1 MGRYADML
9 LTGSE
14 EPAAQQGN
22 GKWSSQLLGTEQR
35 TVSGPQ
41 QQSEGWGEWIKN
53 NVMGRKDPHESGT
66 GTVFEQH
73 RDVLSNPT
81 ALAANFGA
89 SDAQMGDTV
98 QRALGDRFVRRE
110 KDANGYEVFV
120 TRGKDGQ
127 EQRGYLNAPGL
138 DMQDVTRAVRG
149 ALPYVA
155 TGAGIGVATKAA
167 GLGVQALAQGLG
179 AGATSVAGDV
189 GQMAATGSEQGIE
202 AGKAATMTGFGAAGP
217 VVGAAGGALWR
228 RFVTIPGLVDRSTG
242 QLTAKGIEAARRAGV
257 DPADITPDFSKRFAD
272 SYARTGNEAS
282 AAVEADVNR
291 FNIPVTR
298 GQATKDPY
306 LLTQEEGMRRRLY
319 GEQAQNTMRGFD
331 QRQQEAI
338 SRAALGDDPAHFVG
352 IGGRI
357 GGSRKPASVPADR
370 EAATLGEGVQS
381 GFTTAREGARQAE
394 AKAWEGTRDLS
405 ATKEAFDLLP
415 DVLSKRIANVR
426 IDERLTPSAASM
438 GQEIDAFISG
448 EAPGAVAGV
457 FKQAPVKSLDQM
469 RRRLLAISQGAA
481 TGEDA
486 RAAKAVY
493 DGFNDWIGEA
503 ASKSLLSGDPA
514 AAMKIVQ
521 ARGFT
526 KEVREIFSPRAADG
540 GRSAAGIRLKKIE
553 NADSGEAVIQALF
566 GAQGSRGVSEGAVE
580 ALTSLKTA
588 IDRFAPPDVAKQA
601 WNDVR
606 LAYWTRL
613 VTGKNGELVGPTAMV
628 NNIKSAM
635 RGQASV
641 FKTLYRDY
649 EQRQIAQFVRAL
661 EVASYKPPN
670 ASGSGYT
677 AASFAKEGIMKFL
690 DAFGLGTP
698 ARAAMDYTGIGNAI
712 SGASARNAVSQFTRP
727 ARPNVTPAITATGSV
742 YERNR
747 QSGSR

>member
-9 LTGSE
+9 LTGPQ

-22 GKWSSQLLGTEQR
+22 GKWSSQLLGTEQ
-35 TVSGPQ
+35 PAEAQ
-41 QQSEGWGEWIKN
+41 PQQSEGWGEWIKN
-53 NVMGRKDPHESGT
+53 SVMGRQDPREAGT
-66 GTVFEQH
+66 STVFEQH

-89 SDAQMGDTV
+89 SDAQMGDTI
-98 QRALGDRFVRRE
+98 QGALGDRFVRRE

-138 DMQDVTRAVRG
+138 DMQDVTRGVRG

-155 TGAGIGVATKAA
+155 TGVGIGAATKAA

-189 GQMAATGSEQGIE
+189 GQMAATGSKQGIE

-217 VVGAAGGALWR
+217 VVGAVGGALWR

-272 SYARTGNEAS
+272 SYARTGNEAAS
-282 AAVEADVNR
+282 AVEANVNR
-291 FNIPVTR
+291 FGIPVTR
-298 GQATKDPY
+298 GQVTKDPY

-331 QRQQEAI
+331 QTQQDAI
-338 SRAALGDDPAHFVG
+338 ARAALGDDPAHFVG

-370 EAATLGEGVQS
+370 EAGTLGEGVQS
-381 GFTTAREGARQAE
+381 GLTTAKRAAKSEE
-394 AKAWEGTRDLS
+394 AKAWDGVRELA
-405 ATKEAFDLLP
+405 ATKQALAFLP
-415 DVLSKRIANVR
+415 DRVMTKLGNETGFTKAGA
-426 IDERLTPSAASM
+426 EAADM
-438 GQEIDAFISG
+438 ITKFAAG
-448 EAPGAVAGV
+448 EAPETAVGAIKLKPIQSV
-457 FKQAPVKSLDQM
+457 DQM
-469 RRRLLAISQGAA
+469 RRKLGDIVGSAETPSDKRQAA
-481 TGEDA
+481 MIYDA
-486 RAAKAVY
+486 
-493 DGFNDWIGEA
+493 FNDWIGEA
-503 ASKSLLSGDPA
+503 AQKNLLAGDPA
-514 AAMKIVQ
+514 AALKIVK

-526 KEVREIFSPRAADG
+526 KEVRELFSPRNADG
-540 GRSAAGIRLKKIE
+540 LRSAAGSRLKKIE
-553 NADSGEAVIQALF
+553 NADSGEGVVQALF
-566 GAQGSRGVSEGAVE
+566 GAQGSRGVSDGAVE
-580 ALTSLKTA
+580 ALQNLKTVL
-588 IDRFAPPDVAKQA
+588 DRFAPPDVAKQA

-613 VTGKNGELVGPTAMV
+613 VTGKNGELVGPTAMA

-635 RGQASV
+635 RGQSSV

-661 EVASYKPPN
+661 EMASYKPPN

-712 SGASARNAVSQFTRP
+712 SGASARNAVRQFTRP
-727 ARPNVTPAITATGSV
+727 ARPNVTPAVTASGSA

>member
-9 LTGSE
+9 LTGAE
-14 EPAAQQGN
+14 QPAAQHGS

-35 TVSGPQ
+35 TVSEPQ
-41 QQSEGWGEWIKN
+41 QQSEGWGAWIKN
-53 NVMGRKDPHESGT
+53 SVMGRQDPREAET
-66 GTVFEQH
+66 GTVFDQH

-89 SDAQMGDTV
+89 SDAQMGDVV
-98 QRALGDRFVRRE
+98 QKALGDRFVRRE
-110 KDANGYEVFV
+110 TDANGYDVFV
-120 TRGKDGQ
+120 TRGQDGR

-155 TGAGIGVATKAA
+155 TGVGVGAATKAA
-167 GLGVQALAQGLG
+167 GVGVQAIAQGLG

-189 GQMAATGSEQGIE
+189 AQMPIGSEQGVE

-217 VVGAAGGALWR
+217 AVGAIGGALWR

-257 DPADITPDFSKRFAD
+257 DPADITPDFSKRFAE
-272 SYARTGNEAS
+272 SYARTGNEMAS
-282 AAVEADVNR
+282 ATDAGIQR
-291 FNIPVTR
+291 FGIPATR
-298 GQATKDPY
+298 GQITKDPY

-331 QRQQEAI
+331 MSQEEAI
-338 SRAALGDDPAHFVG
+338 ARAALGDDPAHFVG
-352 IGGRI
+352 IGGRMTS
-357 GGSRKPASVPADR
+357 GVRKPGSVPADR
-370 EAATLGEGVQS
+370 EAATLGQGVQG
-381 GFTTAREGARQAE
+381 GFNAARDAAKQAE
-394 AKAWEGTRDLS
+394 SAAWEGTRDLG
-405 ATKEAFDLLP
+405 ATKEAFDILP
-415 DVLSKRIANVR
+415 DVLSKRLANVV
-426 IDERLTPSAASM
+426 IDERLTPAAARM

-448 EAPGAVAGV
+448 ESPGSVAGV
-457 FKQAPVKSLDQM
+457 FKQKPVTSLDQM
-469 RRRLLAISQGAA
+469 RRRLLATSQSAS

-503 ASKSLLSGDPA
+503 ASQKLLTGDPA

-526 KEVREIFSPRAADG
+526 KEVRELFSPRNADG
-540 GRSAAGIRLKKIE
+540 SRSAAGSRLKKIE
-553 NADSGEAVIQALF
+553 NADSGEGVIQALF
-566 GAQGSRGVSEGAVE
+566 GAHGSRGATDGTVE
-580 ALTSLKTA
+580 ALQSLKTA
-588 IDRFAPPDVAKQA
+588 LDRFAPGAVGRQA

-613 VTGKNGELVGPTAMV
+613 VTGKNGDLVGPTAMM
-628 NNIKSAM
+628 NNIKSALS
-635 RGQASV
+635 GQRSV
-641 FKTLYRDY
+641 VRTLYSDVEIR
-649 EQRQIAQFVRAL
+649 EIARFAKAL
-661 EVASYKPPN
+661 ETVSYKPPN

-698 ARAAMDYTGIGNAI
+698 ARAALDYTRIGNALQ
-712 SGASARNAVSQFTRP
+712 GAAARNAVSQFTRP
-727 ARPNVTPAITATGSV
+727 VRPNVTPAITAAGSV